1 MVLLWTQVGR
11 DKRPVQRTD
20 DDILIVSD
28 KWLNTK
34 PSCSSVFNNNGVT
47 VQPSYRL
54 ISVVSHLGQT
64 TDSGH
69 YVCDIWCNESK
80 KWYLCDDESIQQID
94 EMSVQKK
101 STTGY
106 TYFYLNRII
115 VIIIIIIGK
124 NKESNPTLSHIMRE
138 ISTGNGK
145 VAGGRV
151 LRGTLGLGSIKVTF
165 ARLRSFLS
173 GNSDLLNLLILD
185 SDVRNIPPKSAG
197 EFSGKIINRETL
209 PYDPLLPIIISSLQ
223 RKFVVEK
230 GNFRKCVKKYS
241 GMTMLVLRPG
251 QFNVKVLYGSEN
263 MIPVRRMGILTV
275 CKIASFKA
283 LSSFPWLTPS
293 ENSMGFWIEGRE
305 KLAFLVEF
313 ANHEDLKE
321 VHEILKSKLENT
333 QFSAQYFSKHDEE
346 IEDQNEELGFPI
358 NRNQRIVNSSDVE
371 NIKESFD
378 QFTLYSALEPTAKR
392 PRLSTS
398 LSGTT
403 YGSLQVENPS
413 IRPDNF
419 IERRGMSLAD
429 FYEGVSQFT
438 KAKEYNSMTYS
449 QFHGA
454 SEHINALGIDDMETS
469 GFMNLGNT
477 CYMNSM
483 LQGLFANSIFTKDL
497 FKFCKMIE
505 DLGLNLDEEMP
516 LSLVIAN
523 LASRR
528 YGATNQLKIL
538 FLDRIRNMTYF
549 GSTAQQDA
557 HEFLVNILNQIQE
570 ECDKVLC
577 KQYEV
582 EDKQERARKIQSHRI
597 LPLCNVVTKNRE
609 ESIILPV
616 SIHMLEQ
623 AGLRSAAETSG
634 FLSVQTLLDEYL
646 KSEEVD
652 KNATFA
658 ALQERRK
665 TEICSNSEIIL
676 FSSSFGFGRYFFNAS
691 VAVKRDD
698 KIRIPLYLTLRKGSA
713 KETAP
718 FLALSPTTKEV
729 RGLSTG
735 TVESNRIGNRELVL
749 KSAIPSPSGSVIP
762 ETIYTQRWRHLK
774 ASNDVAPNNYPS
786 SFVSHGIIDNKP
798 VMESKMDE
806 DDQLVYPVP
815 ISRNNPL
822 DHSQAQ
828 LHASTA
834 SSGDNI
840 NLGSF
845 IEALKRRIM
854 GDHEEGSSI
863 SSKSVLDE
871 KCGENTN
878 KTIES
883 STKDDAKAVL
893 TNLTNLN
900 IAGVSRATAGHGEK
914 AIEEVDPSNKVSSEK
929 DFPVLAP
936 YKLAGESRTAVSDRR
951 FYDNTGSHGKL
962 NAVTAAQRFMPNQKF
977 TEANQNYI
985 RGLRSKINVFT
996 SDSKSF
1002 QPESLLKL
1010 EHPTMSREQKLS
1022 NPLFTQRQLNQSRY
1036 PLGIAFSFQCCLSVL
1051 SKPISKDDY
1060 TDEDLRFMTEE
1071 EQIMAAC
1078 ERSIDDQLRLF
1089 RKDNGISARILRKA
1103 DERLSMRSANEPVNL
1118 KSPYSGINEH
1128 FKLKVEI
1135 VKETV
1140 DCSKKLEKQ
1149 EGEQNIN
1156 ELMSQKSSF
1165 SDINEDIKVD
1175 VETVD
1180 EKEDYSLDKSKKQKD
1195 ERGPHIPI
1203 SQKSSSSDIN
1213 EDYKVDVETVEETED
1228 CSENFGKQG
1237 EQSMH
1242 KLLGQNSSS
1251 FYINE
1256 DIKVDVET
1264 VEEKEDYS
1272 LDKSKKQKGEKNEDV
1287 PTSQKLPAPDI
1298 NEDIRVDVETIEE
1311 KDSSEK
1317 YKKQKGEQSTDG
1329 PLRQKSLFSSINEDF
1344 KVDIEI
1350 VENER
1355 NYSKRY
1361 KMPQDESEN
1370 SQNFNSNDANEM
1382 APEAML
1388 RECGNNTEYDVTENA
1403 KGGRGMEEQI
1413 NIANAN
1419 SETVQADGQNIS
1431 GTGSANTSKSSFKS
1445 ILSNADTNSS
1455 FEYSDTNPS
1464 LCYAQTN
1471 SEHTNSI
1478 ADKGGARRKMYLKK
1492 NRPPTPPE
1500 LSFRTKHEI
1509 SYSDRWTSSRCS
1521 GPLLNF
1527 KQTMVES
1534 KTRLKY
1540 SEEAP
1545 VYLPP
1550 NLTYKDEYST
1560 TLTQPVTSL
1569 SFKPSIVGK
1578 DFKSP
1583 VEPLPSEISD
1593 SNLEN
1598 TENMDDDESSN
1609 SDISDDLS
1617 STDGKEILEEIG
1629 SVPYKPL
1636 CCKMRRA
1643 ICKYIGM
1650 DFNIDWMQEMDIH
1663 DRPSGLVDVG
1673 GDCNCLFQSLAY
1685 YVAGSKDGY
1694 ELLRET
1700 IIGFEV
1706 EHPDEFADI
1715 KGWTSDR
1722 WSCHLNLLIE
1732 TGLGAELELYAFAAM
1747 FCVDV
1752 WVFNAKRWLCY
1763 RPKFVVGKQCKE
1775 INIEDYRIGENEGI
1789 YLMYEHN
1796 QFLPVLT
1803 PSNGIFL
1810 NKSISVD
1817 SSDTDFMQEYYQP
1830 EDKKG
1835 HGEKA
1840 ELLYN
1845 MTINSDGDT
1854 TGPSYRLIS
1863 VVSHLGQTAN
1873 SGHYIC
1879 DVWCNKSNRWLF
1891 CDDGS
1896 IRPISQEVVQSRS
1909 GIGYIYFYLNSDN
1922 NNNNNNN
1929 NNNKTTTTTITTTT
1943 AITTI
1948 TTTIIIIAIIIAII
1962 Y

>member
-1 MVLLWTQVGR
+1 MNFCFR
-11 DKRPVQRTD
+11 C
-20 DDILIVSD
+20 LIV
-28 KWLNTK
+28 
-34 PSCSSVFNNNGVT
+34 F
-47 VQPSYRL
+47 
-54 ISVVSHLGQT
+54 
-64 TDSGH
+64 
-69 YVCDIWCNESK
+69 
-80 KWYLCDDESIQQID
+80 
-94 EMSVQKK
+94 
-101 STTGY
+101 
-106 TYFYLNRII
+106 
-115 VIIIIIIGK
+115 
-124 NKESNPTLSHIMRE
+124 
-138 ISTGNGK
+138 
-145 VAGGRV
+145 
-151 LRGTLGLGSIKVTF
+151 IK
-165 ARLRSFLS
+165 
-173 GNSDLLNLLILD
+173 
-185 SDVRNIPPKSAG
+185 
-197 EFSGKIINRETL
+197 
-209 PYDPLLPIIISSLQ
+209 
-223 RKFVVEK
+223 
-230 GNFRKCVKKYS
+230 
-241 GMTMLVLRPG
+241 
-251 QFNVKVLYGSEN
+251 
-263 MIPVRRMGILTV
+263 
-275 CKIASFKA
+275 
-283 LSSFPWLTPS
+283 
-293 ENSMGFWIEGRE
+293 
-305 KLAFLVEF
+305 
-313 ANHEDLKE
+313 
-321 VHEILKSKLENT
+321 
-333 QFSAQYFSKHDEE
+333 
-346 IEDQNEELGFPI
+346 
-358 NRNQRIVNSSDVE
+358 
-371 NIKESFD
+371 
-378 QFTLYSALEPTAKR
+378 
-392 PRLSTS
+392 
-398 LSGTT
+398 
-403 YGSLQVENPS
+403 
-413 IRPDNF
+413 
-419 IERRGMSLAD
+419 
-429 FYEGVSQFT
+429 
-438 KAKEYNSMTYS
+438 
-449 QFHGA
+449 
-454 SEHINALGIDDMETS
+454 
-469 GFMNLGNT
+469 
-477 CYMNSM
+477 
-483 LQGLFANSIFTKDL
+483 
-497 FKFCKMIE
+497 
-505 DLGLNLDEEMP
+505 
-516 LSLVIAN
+516 
-523 LASRR
+523 
-528 YGATNQLKIL
+528 
-538 FLDRIRNMTYF
+538 
-549 GSTAQQDA
+549 
-557 HEFLVNILNQIQE
+557 
-570 ECDKVLC
+570 
-577 KQYEV
+577 
-582 EDKQERARKIQSHRI
+582 
-597 LPLCNVVTKNRE
+597 
-609 ESIILPV
+609 
-616 SIHMLEQ
+616 
-623 AGLRSAAETSG
+623 
-634 FLSVQTLLDEYL
+634 
-646 KSEEVD
+646 
-652 KNATFA
+652 
-658 ALQERRK
+658 
-665 TEICSNSEIIL
+665 
-676 FSSSFGFGRYFFNAS
+676 RYFFNAS

-718 FLALSPTTKEV
+718 FLALSPTTKSINFNTAKLLKINLFRDVKKSFIHTSTDAREV

-854 GDHEEGSSI
+854 GDHEEGPSI

-914 AIEEVDPSNKVSSEK
+914 VEEVDPSNKVSS
-929 DFPVLAP
+929 AP

-1022 NPLFTQRQLNQSRY
+1022 NPLFTQRQLNQSR
-1036 PLGIAFSFQCCLSVL
+1036 FQ
-1051 SKPISKDDY
+1051 KPISKDDY

-1118 KSPYSGINEH
+1118 KSPYS
-1128 FKLKVEI
+1128 
-1135 VKETV
+1135 
-1140 DCSKKLEKQ
+1140 
-1149 EGEQNIN
+1149 
-1156 ELMSQKSSF
+1156 
-1165 SDINEDIKVD
+1165 VD

-1382 APEAML
+1382 AVYDYKNKIETKEDEINLKTKKMIKTKPEAML

-1650 DFNIDWMQEMDIH
+1650 DFNIDWMIQSSVQEMDIH

-1715 KGWTSDR
+1715 K
-1722 WSCHLNLLIE
+1722 
-1732 TGLGAELELYAFAAM
+1732 AM

-1909 GIGYIYFYLNSDN
+1909 GIGYIYFYLNRELFEGE
-1922 NNNNNNN
+1922 
-1929 NNNKTTTTTITTTT
+1929 
-1943 AITTI
+1943 
-1948 TTTIIIIAIIIAII
+1948 
-1962 Y
+1962 